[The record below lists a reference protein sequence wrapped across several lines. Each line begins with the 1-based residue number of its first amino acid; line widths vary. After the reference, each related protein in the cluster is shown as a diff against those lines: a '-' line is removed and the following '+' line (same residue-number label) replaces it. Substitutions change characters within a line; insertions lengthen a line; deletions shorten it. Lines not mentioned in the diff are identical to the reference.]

1 MHKFPTLITLFQ
13 LRERGRLYF
22 PRSLRHISNCSLN
35 VPDPLPALF
44 IALQKTVEDAC
55 PSPTERGYGREPKPA
70 LEHLSV
76 KVNIYRLVITDR
88 SLQTTLHHQP
98 SIDRSMAL
106 ATGGAVGLVSFPFS
120 LSTPRNTRSTISRT
134 HSKGGQCVVSV
145 TSAVSCFRMR
155 EPVVVLDVGGLSPR
169 FLKFVVMPTPQTTPG
184 GLMTSKNKR
193 RLKPDERSKRKSL
206 LFFASGDTSAGK
218 RRTSPFGCP
227 GGL

>member
-88 SLQTTLHHQP
+88 SLQTALQHHHHQT

-120 LSTPRNTRSTISRT
+120 PQNTRSTISRT

-206 LFFASGDTSAGK
+206 LFFASGDK

>member
-44 IALQKTVEDAC
+44 IALQNTVEDAC

-88 SLQTTLHHQP
+88 SLQTTLQHHHHQP
-98 SIDRSMAL
+98 SIDGPGNWWCCGACELPLLSLHTTKHTIYDLAHTQQGRSVCCVCYLGCFLLPHAR
-106 ATGGAVGLVSFPFS
+106 AGGGARRRG
-120 LSTPRNTRSTISRT
+120 
-134 HSKGGQCVVSV
+134 SV
-145 TSAVSCFRMR
+145 TSISQIRRHAHTTNDPG
-155 EPVVVLDVGGLSPR
+155 EGGL
-169 FLKFVVMPTPQTTPG
+169 
-184 GLMTSKNKR
+184 
-193 RLKPDERSKRKSL
+193 
-206 LFFASGDTSAGK
+206 
-218 RRTSPFGCP
+218 
-227 GGL
+227 